1 MNYQPRRVR
10 RKQRTERYLRFS
22 IRKFN
27 FGAASVA
34 VAAGMVVFGT
44 PVASAEEIATAAN
57 SSEVVAVEQGTGTE
71 EASASDEEADSSLV
85 TVDTS
90 LLSAAV
96 AEAELVD
103 LSTKTADSAAAL
115 TSALEAARQVLA
127 DSTASQEAVNQATAD
142 LSTALSGLVEQVVEE
157 TPEAAVAP
165 ATTPVVEASQ
175 AVDKTA
181 LQATIQEATAV
192 DTTTKTAE
200 SVANLDASLT
210 EARTVE
216 ADQAATQDQVNT
228 ATDNLSV
235 ALSGLEEAPA
245 TEGTTALRT
254 AETVMASTAN
264 PAPIAN
270 GSEAVIEST
279 DNYYYLST
287 RMSFHV
293 NTTLDAPAQAGDYV
307 EYNFTNLPV
316 SLLNGQSVLHKGVQI
331 GTISTTIT
339 NSERN
344 NSFSTDPAVQQAAQL
359 GGESGVIRVT
369 FTDAIAGLSNV
380 RYTFGVDNVEMA
392 TSGSNNP
399 WTLTSTISNEDG
411 VLLSKDTAMPGQ
423 PIQDPVLTQASALPL
438 SASYDEASKLI
449 QGGVSY
455 ALTQAAEQP
464 LSVGDTITIDIAE
477 SSPIR
482 FNKSSSTLSVGA
494 LATPKDELLST
505 LNGNNTYISTNN
517 DAVLRVKSATTTSVV
532 YEVLSLSSQND
543 MYLVGSVPYILTST
557 DTIDFNT
564 KTISGAI
571 VTSTINKGN
580 PDEVAIT
587 NNTSFNL
594 SGSVTDSS
602 AVEIPKADVYV
613 QYVDEA
619 GTLIPGTTKS
629 LLLDDAKLGTN
640 YTTAGLDAAQYPNYE
655 FVKMADDSAPAS
667 GVTGATDLTVTYVY
681 KLITETDKY
690 TPTGQTQTVELNA
703 TPDAKASIANSA
715 DMPILTRY
723 AYKTPV
729 DTSSTGDKNA
739 IVVVTYPDNTTD
751 EVAVVVKVVDSRKD
765 NEKYTPTATPITTEL
780 GMTPNAADGIA
791 NKDTLPT
798 GTTYSWKIAPNTDTT
813 GDKLGTVLVTYPDGT
828 TDEVLVPVKVV
839 DSRNQAQIYTP
850 TAQTQTVELNATPDA
865 KASIS
870 NSAALPAG
878 TTYAYKTAVNTSTVG
893 DKNAIVVVS
902 YPDGSSEEVAAVVKV
917 VDSRTDAQ
925 KYTPTGT
932 NITTGLNSSPNAATA
947 ITNASTLPTGTT
959 YSWKTPVDTTQT
971 GTFPATVLVV
981 YPDGTTD
988 EVTVNVTVI
997 DDRTD
1002 AQKYTPTG
1010 QTQTVGLRETPD
1022 AKASIA
1028 NTADLP
1034 AGTTYAYKT
1043 AVDTTTTG
1051 DKNAIVVVSY
1061 PDGTSEEVAVVV
1073 KVVSQAQTY
1082 TPTGQNLTVA
1092 RDSSPVAADGI
1103 ANKDALPEGTTYAW
1117 KTPVDTTTTGDKVGT
1132 VVVTYPDGTS
1142 EEVVITVTVKGVS
1155 ARPVIN
1161 KIDTDD
1167 LVITGTGVEG
1177 ATVHVTLPDGT
1188 TTDVLVDE
1196 EGQWSLP
1203 LTSPL
1208 AANQTVSATQTEP
1221 DKQTSDVRNKVV
1233 VDTTA
1238 DKVAPNDPALTPVAD
1253 LTNLTPDEKEAVKDA
1268 VVAAN
1273 PDLPAGTR
1281 VDVAPDG
1288 TVTITYPDQS
1298 VDTITPDKTVTQK
1311 DTSDAPT
1318 VNPVDSD
1325 DPVITGTGTPGATID
1340 IALPDGTTVS
1350 TVVKP
1355 DGTWE
1360 APAPASL
1367 EANDPITVTQT
1378 EDGKL
1383 PSAPATTTVAP
1394 TQAEKTDLVAP
1405 ELTKV
1410 DNKYNLTPAEKAAVE
1425 AAVREANPDLPAG
1438 TTVTV
1443 ADNGATAVTYPDGSV
1458 DNLTPEQTVTPKTAA
1473 EKYTPVGAYQEV
1485 EKGASVDPAKSIL
1498 NTADLPAGTTYA
1510 FESPVDTTTA
1520 GTKAAVVVVTY
1531 PDGTSEKVPVTV
1543 NVKTPAG
1550 QPESQADQYTPTV
1563 TGTVTAEKGAE
1574 LPDAA
1579 ITDKVDTSTLPEG
1592 TTVAVIDKPTTDTPG
1607 NYTATVE
1614 VTYPDG
1620 SKDIVTVPVVI
1631 TEPATDAS
1639 KYTPVGQDQSVALN
1653 GTPDAKASIANAS
1666 ELPAGTTYSFKLPVD
1681 TTTAGAKSATV
1692 VVTYPDG
1699 SKDEVA
1705 VTINVTGD
1713 GSSQAE
1719 ANTPKVTGTVEVAQ
1733 GAELKDDAILD
1744 KVDLTGLPEGTT
1756 AAVVSKPATDK
1767 AGDYTAVVVV
1777 TYPDGSKDEV
1787 SVPVKVTET
1796 APIAEG
1802 YDVALP
1808 AEKLPVDDVNNL
1820 TPAER
1825 DAVEAAIREAN
1836 PDLPAGT
1843 VIAVDPQGNA
1853 TLTYPDGSTD
1863 TIPGSDLVRPKT
1875 AAEKYTP
1882 VGAYQEVEKGASV
1895 DPAKSILNTADL
1907 PAGTTYAFE
1916 SPVDT
1921 TTAGTKAAVVVV
1933 TYPDGTSEKVP
1944 VTVNVKTPAGQPES
1958 QADQYTP
1965 TVTGTVT
1972 AEKGAELPDSA
1983 ITDKVDTSTLPE
1995 GTTVA
2000 VVDKP
2005 STDTPGNYTATVE
2018 VTYPDGSKDIVTV
2031 PVVITEP
2038 ATDASKYTPV
2048 GQDQSVALNGT
2059 PDAKAS
2065 IANAS
2070 ELPAGTTYSFKL
2082 PVDTTTAGAKSAT
2095 VVVTYPDGS
2104 KDEVA
2109 VTINVTG
2116 DGSSQAETNTPKVTG
2131 TVEVAQG
2138 AELKDDAILGKVD
2151 LTGLPEG
2158 TTAAVVSKP
2167 ATDKAGDYTAVV
2179 VVTYPDGSKDEVS
2192 VPVKVTETAPIAD
2205 GYDVALPS
2213 EKVPVDDVNN
2223 LTPAER
2229 DAVEAAIREANPD
2242 LPAGTVIAVDPQGN
2256 ATLTYP
2262 DGSTDTIPGSDLVRP
2277 KTAAEKYTP
2286 VGAYQEVEKGA
2297 SVDPA
2302 KSILNTA
2309 DLPAGTTYAFESP
2322 VDTTT
2327 AGTKAAVVVVTYP
2340 DGTSEKVPVT
2350 VNVKTP
2356 AGQPESQADQYTPT
2370 VTGTVTAEKGAE
2382 LPDSAITDKV
2392 DTSTLPEGTT
2402 VAVISKP
2409 STDTPGNYTATVEV
2423 TYPDGSK
2430 DIVTVPVVITE
2441 PATDAS
2447 KYTPVGQDQSVA
2459 LNGTPDAQASIAN
2472 ASELPAGTT
2481 YSFKLPVDTT
2491 TAGAKSATVVVTYPD
2506 GSKDEVAV
2514 TINVTGDGSSQAETN
2529 TPKVTGT
2536 VEVAQGAELKDD
2548 AILGKVDLTGL
2559 PEGTTAAV
2567 VSKPATDKA
2576 GDYTAVVVVTY
2587 PDGSKD
2593 EVSVPVKVTETA
2605 PIADGYDVALP
2616 SEKVPVDDVNNLT
2629 PAERDAVEAAIR
2641 EANPDLPAG
2650 TVIAVDPQG
2659 NATLTYPDGSTDTIP
2674 GSDLVRPKTAAEK
2687 YTPVGAYQEV
2697 EKGASVDPAKSILNT
2712 ADLPAGTTYAFESPV
2727 DTTTAGTKAAVVV
2740 VTYPDGTSEKVP
2752 VTVNVKTPAGQP
2764 ESQADQYTPTVTGT
2778 VTAEKG
2784 AELPDSAITD
2794 KVDTSTLPEGT
2805 TVAVI
2810 SKPSTDTPGNYTAT
2824 VEVTYPDGSKDIV
2837 TVPVVITEPATDASK
2852 YTPVGQDQSVALNG
2866 TPDAKASIANASELP
2881 AGTTYS
2887 FKLPVDTTT
2896 AGAKSA
2902 TVVVT
2907 YPDGSKDEVA
2917 VTINV
2922 TGDGSSQAEAN
2933 TPKVTGTVEVAQGA
2947 ELKDDAILDKVDLT
2961 GLPEGTTAAV
2971 VSKPATDKAGDYTA
2985 VVVVTYPDGS
2995 KDEVSVPVKVTATTP
3010 ISDDYDVA
3018 LPSEKVPVDD
3028 VNNLTPAERDAVEAA
3043 IREANPDLPAGT
3055 VIAVDPQGNATLTY
3069 PDGSTDTIP
3078 GSDLVRPATDA
3089 DKTTPVV
3096 PTDKVPVGD
3105 VNNLTDDEKKAVED
3119 AIKEANPTLPDGT
3132 TITVDKDGTATIKY
3146 PDGSTDVIPGKD
3158 LVRPATDAD
3167 KTTPVVPTDKVPA
3180 KDPNNLTDDEKK
3192 AVEDAIKE
3200 SNPNLPDGTTITVD
3214 KDGTATIKYP
3224 DGSTD
3229 VIPGKDLVRPATD
3242 ADQTTPVVPTDKV
3255 PAKDPNNLTDDEK
3268 KAVEDAIK
3276 EANPNLPDGT
3286 TITVDKDGT
3295 ATIKYPD
3302 GSTDVIPGKDLVRPA
3317 TDADQ
3322 TTPVVPTDKVPAKD
3336 PNNLTDDEKKAVEDA
3351 IKESNPNLPDGTTI
3365 TVDKDG
3371 TATIKYPDGS
3381 TDVIP
3386 GKDLVRPAGGT
3397 SSTSDNSTVAST
3409 TTSGTTAGSTTTSAS
3424 TSSGKVLPNTGEEA
3438 SSSLISM
3445 AAFLLMAAGAA
3456 AMVRKREEDEE

>member
-44 PVASAEEIATAAN
+44 PVASAEEIATTTN

-71 EASASDEEADSSLV
+71 EASASDEEADSSLNAA
-85 TVDTS
+85 DTS

-96 AEAELVD
+96 VEAELVD
-103 LSTKTADSAAAL
+103 LSTKTADSAATL

-127 DSTASQEAVNQATAD
+127 DPTASQEAVDQATTA

-157 TPEAAVAP
+157 TPVAEAAVAP

-181 LQATIQEATAV
+181 LQATIQEAAAV

-228 ATDNLSV
+228 ATDNLSA

-254 AETVMASTAN
+254 AGTVMASTAN
-264 PAPIAN
+264 PEQIAN

-287 RMSFHV
+287 RISFHV

-316 SLLNGQSVLHKGVQI
+316 SLLNGQSLLHNGVQI

-369 FTDAIAGLSNV
+369 FTDAIANLSNV
-380 RYTFGVDNVEMA
+380 RYAFGVDNVEMA

-423 PIQDPVLTQASALPL
+423 PIQDPALTQASALPL

-482 FNKSSSTLSVGA
+482 FNTSSSTLSVGA

-532 YEVLSLSSQND
+532 YEILSLSSQND

-571 VTSTINKGN
+571 VTTTINKGN

-587 NNTSFNL
+587 NNTTFNL

-602 AVEIPKADVYV
+602 AVAIPKADVYV

-619 GTLIPGTTKS
+619 GALIPGTTKT

-640 YTTAGLDAAQYPNYE
+640 YTTTGLDATQYPNYE

-667 GVTGATDLTVTYVY
+667 GVTGATDLTITYVY

-780 GMTPNAADGIA
+780 GTTPNAADGIA

-839 DSRNQAQIYTP
+839 DSR
-850 TAQTQTVELNATPDA
+850 
-865 KASIS
+865 
-870 NSAALPAG
+870 
-878 TTYAYKTAVNTSTVG
+878 
-893 DKNAIVVVS
+893 
-902 YPDGSSEEVAAVVKV
+902 
-917 VDSRTDAQ
+917 TDAQ

-932 NITTGLNSSPNAATA
+932 DITTGLNSSPNAATA
-947 ITNASTLPTGTT
+947 ITNASSLPTGTT
-959 YSWKTPVDTTQT
+959 YSWKTPVDTSKT
-971 GTFPATVLVV
+971 GTVPATVLVV

-1028 NTADLP
+1028 NTAELP

-1043 AVDTTTTG
+1043 AVDTATTG

-1383 PSAPATTTVAP
+1383 PSAPATTTVTP

-1410 DNKYNLTPAEKAAVE
+1410 DNKYNLTPAEKEAVE

-1443 ADNGATAVTYPDGSV
+1443 ADNGATTVTYPDGSV
-1458 DNLTPEQTVTPKTAA
+1458 DSLTPEQTVT
-1473 EKYTPVGAYQEV
+1473 
-1485 EKGASVDPAKSIL
+1485 
-1498 NTADLPAGTTYA
+1498 
-1510 FESPVDTTTA
+1510 
-1520 GTKAAVVVVTY
+1520 
-1531 PDGTSEKVPVTV
+1531 
-1543 NVKTPAG
+1543 
-1550 QPESQADQYTPTV
+1550 
-1563 TGTVTAEKGAE
+1563 
-1574 LPDAA
+1574 
-1579 ITDKVDTSTLPEG
+1579 
-1592 TTVAVIDKPTTDTPG
+1592 
-1607 NYTATVE
+1607 
-1614 VTYPDG
+1614 
-1620 SKDIVTVPVVI
+1620 
-1631 TEPATDAS
+1631 
-1639 KYTPVGQDQSVALN
+1639 
-1653 GTPDAKASIANAS
+1653 
-1666 ELPAGTTYSFKLPVD
+1666 
-1681 TTTAGAKSATV
+1681 
-1692 VVTYPDG
+1692 
-1699 SKDEVA
+1699 
-1705 VTINVTGD
+1705 
-1713 GSSQAE
+1713 
-1719 ANTPKVTGTVEVAQ
+1719 
-1733 GAELKDDAILD
+1733 
-1744 KVDLTGLPEGTT
+1744 
-1756 AAVVSKPATDK
+1756 
-1767 AGDYTAVVVV
+1767 
-1777 TYPDGSKDEV
+1777 
-1787 SVPVKVTET
+1787 
-1796 APIAEG
+1796 
-1802 YDVALP
+1802 
-1808 AEKLPVDDVNNL
+1808 
-1820 TPAER
+1820 
-1825 DAVEAAIREAN
+1825 
-1836 PDLPAGT
+1836 
-1843 VIAVDPQGNA
+1843 
-1853 TLTYPDGSTD
+1853 
-1863 TIPGSDLVRPKT
+1863 
-1875 AAEKYTP
+1875 
-1882 VGAYQEVEKGASV
+1882 
-1895 DPAKSILNTADL
+1895 
-1907 PAGTTYAFE
+1907 
-1916 SPVDT
+1916 
-1921 TTAGTKAAVVVV
+1921 
-1933 TYPDGTSEKVP
+1933 
-1944 VTVNVKTPAGQPES
+1944 
-1958 QADQYTP
+1958 
-1965 TVTGTVT
+1965 
-1972 AEKGAELPDSA
+1972 
-1983 ITDKVDTSTLPE
+1983 
-1995 GTTVA
+1995 
-2000 VVDKP
+2000 
-2005 STDTPGNYTATVE
+2005 
-2018 VTYPDGSKDIVTV
+2018 
-2031 PVVITEP
+2031 
-2038 ATDASKYTPV
+2038 
-2048 GQDQSVALNGT
+2048 
-2059 PDAKAS
+2059 
-2065 IANAS
+2065 
-2070 ELPAGTTYSFKL
+2070 
-2082 PVDTTTAGAKSAT
+2082 
-2095 VVVTYPDGS
+2095 
-2104 KDEVA
+2104 
-2109 VTINVTG
+2109 
-2116 DGSSQAETNTPKVTG
+2116 
-2131 TVEVAQG
+2131 
-2138 AELKDDAILGKVD
+2138 
-2151 LTGLPEG
+2151 
-2158 TTAAVVSKP
+2158 
-2167 ATDKAGDYTAVV
+2167 
-2179 VVTYPDGSKDEVS
+2179 
-2192 VPVKVTETAPIAD
+2192 
-2205 GYDVALPS
+2205 
-2213 EKVPVDDVNN
+2213 
-2223 LTPAER
+2223 
-2229 DAVEAAIREANPD
+2229 
-2242 LPAGTVIAVDPQGN
+2242 
-2256 ATLTYP
+2256 
-2262 DGSTDTIPGSDLVRP
+2262 
-2277 KTAAEKYTP
+2277 
-2286 VGAYQEVEKGA
+2286 
-2297 SVDPA
+2297 
-2302 KSILNTA
+2302 
-2309 DLPAGTTYAFESP
+2309 
-2322 VDTTT
+2322 
-2327 AGTKAAVVVVTYP
+2327 
-2340 DGTSEKVPVT
+2340 
-2350 VNVKTP
+2350 
-2356 AGQPESQADQYTPT
+2356 
-2370 VTGTVTAEKGAE
+2370 
-2382 LPDSAITDKV
+2382 
-2392 DTSTLPEGTT
+2392 
-2402 VAVISKP
+2402 
-2409 STDTPGNYTATVEV
+2409 
-2423 TYPDGSK
+2423 
-2430 DIVTVPVVITE
+2430 
-2441 PATDAS
+2441 
-2447 KYTPVGQDQSVA
+2447 
-2459 LNGTPDAQASIAN
+2459 
-2472 ASELPAGTT
+2472 
-2481 YSFKLPVDTT
+2481 
-2491 TAGAKSATVVVTYPD
+2491 
-2506 GSKDEVAV
+2506 
-2514 TINVTGDGSSQAETN
+2514 
-2529 TPKVTGT
+2529 
-2536 VEVAQGAELKDD
+2536 
-2548 AILGKVDLTGL
+2548 
-2559 PEGTTAAV
+2559 
-2567 VSKPATDKA
+2567 
-2576 GDYTAVVVVTY
+2576 
-2587 PDGSKD
+2587 
-2593 EVSVPVKVTETA
+2593 
-2605 PIADGYDVALP
+2605 
-2616 SEKVPVDDVNNLT
+2616 
-2629 PAERDAVEAAIR
+2629 
-2641 EANPDLPAG
+2641 
-2650 TVIAVDPQG
+2650 
-2659 NATLTYPDGSTDTIP
+2659 
-2674 GSDLVRPKTAAEK
+2674 PKTAAEK

-2866 TPDAKASIANASELP
+2866 TPDAKASIANTSELP

-2896 AGAKSA
+2896 PGAKSA

-2922 TGDGSSQAEAN
+2922 TGDGSSQAETN

-2995 KDEVSVPVKVTATTP
+2995 KDEVSVPVKVTETAP
-3010 ISDDYDVA
+3010 IAEGYDVA
-3018 LPSEKVPVDD
+3018 LPAEKLPVDD

-3096 PTDKVPVGD
+3096 PTDKVP
-3105 VNNLTDDEKKAVED
+3105 
-3119 AIKEANPTLPDGT
+3119 
-3132 TITVDKDGTATIKY
+3132 
-3146 PDGSTDVIPGKD
+3146 
-3158 LVRPATDAD
+3158 
-3167 KTTPVVPTDKVPA
+3167 
-3180 KDPNNLTDDEKK
+3180 
-3192 AVEDAIKE
+3192 
-3200 SNPNLPDGTTITVD
+3200 
-3214 KDGTATIKYP
+3214 
-3224 DGSTD
+3224 
-3229 VIPGKDLVRPATD
+3229 
-3242 ADQTTPVVPTDKV
+3242 
-3255 PAKDPNNLTDDEK
+3255 AKDPNNLTDDEK

-3276 EANPNLPDGT
+3276 EANPALPDGT
-3286 TITVDKDGT
+3286 TISIGNDGT
-3295 ATIKYPD
+3295 ATITYPD

-3317 TDADQ
+3317 T
-3322 TTPVVPTDKVPAKD
+3322 
-3336 PNNLTDDEKKAVEDA
+3336 
-3351 IKESNPNLPDGTTI
+3351 
-3365 TVDKDG
+3365 
-3371 TATIKYPDGS
+3371 
-3381 TDVIP
+3381 
-3386 GKDLVRPAGGT
+3386 
-3397 SSTSDNSTVAST
+3397 
-3409 TTSGTTAGSTTTSAS
+3409 
-3424 TSSGKVLPNTGEEA
+3424 
-3438 SSSLISM
+3438 
-3445 AAFLLMAAGAA
+3445 
-3456 AMVRKREEDEE
+3456 